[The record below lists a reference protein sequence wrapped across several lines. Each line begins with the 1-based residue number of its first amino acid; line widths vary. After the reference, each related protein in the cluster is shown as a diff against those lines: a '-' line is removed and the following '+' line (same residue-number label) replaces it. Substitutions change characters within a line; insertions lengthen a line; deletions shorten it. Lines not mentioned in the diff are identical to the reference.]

1 MFKRLSLKVIPFS
14 LFPILLNPWNQGIL
28 IILSKKDE
36 AGEYHTYSLLHNTEE
51 QETMALICVLH
62 SDLIFIVAV
71 FWQDTYPAAEET
83 ATFLPLGVRGLN
95 T

>member
-14 LFPILLNPWNQGIL
+14 LFPILLNPRNQGIL
-28 IILSKKDE
+28 IILSEKMKQE
-36 AGEYHTYSLLHNTEE
+36 NIMLTACYTTEE

-62 SDLIFIVAV
+62 SDLIFKAAV
-71 FWQDTYPAAEET
+71 FWQDTCPAAEEI
-83 ATFLPLGVRGLN
+83 ATLLPVGVRGLN